1 MRVLVPSFPPRA
13 SRKHR
18 YRGVGK
24 KSVMPVTLWSYRRK
38 LSPSARLNRRTAT
51 KRRARLHHG
60 VREEL
65 NAGITLREMRKNVMA
80 VTSKFRCMKAIE
92 KCSWSV
98 KGRSSGAFL
107 CRPLGMPPC
116 DPTYGGKM
124 AKIHISSQGDKPH
137 ATQKRQFFAFAV
149 SDKPPPEPI
158 EFISDDELLWAGPL
172 CHHQQRRQASEI
184 VSLYL
189 TEATKRKPP
198 IPPGV
203 H

>member
-1 MRVLVPSFPPRA
+1 
-13 SRKHR
+13 
-18 YRGVGK
+18 
-24 KSVMPVTLWSYRRK
+24 
-38 LSPSARLNRRTAT
+38 
-51 KRRARLHHG
+51 
-60 VREEL
+60 
-65 NAGITLREMRKNVMA
+65 MRKNVMA

-158 EFISDDELLWAGPL
+158 EFISDDELLWECPL
-172 CHHQQRRQASEI
+172 CHQQRRQAAEI